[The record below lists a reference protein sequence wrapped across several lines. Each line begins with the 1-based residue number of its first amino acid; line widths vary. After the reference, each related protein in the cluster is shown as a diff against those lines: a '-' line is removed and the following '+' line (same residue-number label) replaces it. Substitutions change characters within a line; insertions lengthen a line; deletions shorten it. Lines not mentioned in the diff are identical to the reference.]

1 MHLQSDR
8 YWKPLAG
15 IVGIP
20 ELIDDP
26 RFSTMSA
33 RGENTE
39 ELVEILDGRFA
50 TKTFDEWDRTFRQ
63 GGDFIYAKVQSVDEL
78 EHDPQ
83 VTANDYITTFDH
95 PALGPIK
102 MCNHPIIY
110 SETPAGIW
118 REAPELGQHTEE
130 VLIEELGYNWKD
142 IEGLQEAG
150 AIP

>member
-1 MHLQSDR
+1 
-8 YWKPLAG
+8 
-15 IVGIP
+15 
-20 ELIDDP
+20 
-26 RFSTMSA
+26 
-33 RGENTE
+33 
-39 ELVEILDGRFA
+39 
-50 TKTFDEWDRTFRQ
+50 
-63 GGDFIYAKVQSVDEL
+63 
-78 EHDPQ
+78 
-83 VTANDYITTFDH
+83 
-95 PALGPIK
+95 